1 MLHLY
6 PEKVRKSEI
15 RDFDTPFEQFKPYLL
30 HEKTSAI
37 QGSPGNQ
44 GYPSYA
50 SMAKGRRLVSLM
62 NNHALEWLLENTH

>member
-6 PEKVRKSEI
+6 PEKVRKAEI

-37 QGSPGNQ
+37 KGS
-44 GYPSYA
+44 
-50 SMAKGRRLVSLM
+50 RRESGVPILCKHGQREAIGFS
-62 NNHALEWLLENTH
+62 HE